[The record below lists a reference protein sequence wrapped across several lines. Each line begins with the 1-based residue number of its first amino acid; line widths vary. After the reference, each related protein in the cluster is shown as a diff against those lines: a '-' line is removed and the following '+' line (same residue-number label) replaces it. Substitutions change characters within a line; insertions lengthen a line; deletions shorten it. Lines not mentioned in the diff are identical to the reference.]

1 MLEVIKTDVF
11 DDWLSGLRDRR
22 AKARINAR
30 IRNISL
36 GNFGDVEPVGD
47 GVSESRIFYGP
58 GYRVY
63 FIQQGEIIV
72 VLLNGGDKK
81 SQKRDIK
88 QAKQLAKEWRDRNG

>member
-36 GNFGDVEPVGD
+36 GNFGDVEPVGE

-58 GYRVY
+58 GYRLY
-63 FIQQGEIIV
+63 IIQQGEIIV

-88 QAKQLAKEWRDRNG
+88 QAKQLAKKWRDRNG